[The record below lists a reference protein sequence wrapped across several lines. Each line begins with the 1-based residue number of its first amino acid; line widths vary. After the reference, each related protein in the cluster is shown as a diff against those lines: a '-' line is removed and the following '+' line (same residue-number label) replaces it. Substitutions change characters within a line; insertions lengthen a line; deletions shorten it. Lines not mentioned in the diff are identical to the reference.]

1 MCTCSGGTR
10 GIQSQY
16 QPGKQLP
23 EEDAASEC
31 AVAPVWLPLLL
42 LHIGLQFVA
51 CHLPQ
56 QEGEIHIHPYVH
68 LSKSQ
73 INERFRKNVDFWEGK
88 KIVI

>member
-1 MCTCSGGTR
+1 MCTPSGGTR

-16 QPGKQLP
+16 QPCKQLP
-23 EEDAASEC
+23 EEDAAGER

-56 QEGEIHIHPYVH
+56 QEGEIPIHVAFATT
-68 LSKSQ
+68 SQ
-73 INERFRKNVDFWEGK
+73 
-88 KIVI
+88 